1 MKRIENTVKEAHE
14 APYTQAEGNLE
25 LGLAVRIAYA
35 CTDHV
40 ENRHELMVEAVFE
53 KIAQDLGEDAARDF
67 FVKVAGVDCE

>member
-14 APYTQAEGNLE
+14 TPYAQAEGDLE
-25 LGLAVRIAYA
+25 LGLAVRITYA

-53 KIAQDLGEDAARDF
+53 KIAQDLGEDAARNL
-67 FVKVAGVDCE
+67 FVKVVGGL